1 MPFIHNRSH
10 SGGDGGTLSHSN
22 RRRRTQ
28 RERTYNRESSMCDP
42 SRGRRYMNRLMK
54 NLLTV
59 PNLVLLLL
67 ASSVLLV
74 VPTIFNAPVPDSRRS
89 FNTSDSYLRRL
100 FNHLGQLDSISQD
113 STDKPFL
120 NTVKAL
126 CPPKGELEDQ
136 SPSIRKVLVTGSA
149 GFIGFH
155 VAKALA
161 NHGDQVYGFD
171 NFNGYYPTI
180 LKNERAGL
188 LRSDGV
194 NTVKGELNDTQL
206 LTSIMDD
213 CRITHVVHLAAQA
226 GVRYAKDHPM
236 AYIESN
242 IHGTVSLFEATRS
255 AKSPPEIIYASSSS
269 VYGSNERSPFS
280 EDDVVDHPTSLYGST
295 KRSVE
300 LIAVVYHRLFNLSLT
315 GLRLFTVYGPWGRPD
330 MACFQF
336 AKAVVQQTPIT
347 VFRSANGEELGR
359 DFTFVDDIVAGII
372 GAMRTSTRSLPDVAS
387 NRIFNLGNTNPVTVT
402 EFVKE
407 LEKALGMEAKV
418 EYKKLEN
425 SGDVLFTH
433 ANVSKAHDEFDF
445 TPEVSLEEG
454 LRRFSQWFKTY
465 SPDMKPEL
473 WAYKGS

>member
-1 MPFIHNRSH
+1 M
-10 SGGDGGTLSHSN
+10 SN
-22 RRRRTQ
+22 
-28 RERTYNRESSMCDP
+28 P
-42 SRGRRYMNRLMK
+42 IRGRRYTNHLIK
-54 NLLTV
+54 NLLKI
-59 PNLVLLLL
+59 PNFLLLLL
-67 ASSVLLV
+67 ALCLLLI
-74 VPTIFNAPVPDSRRS
+74 VPTIFNVPVPDTRRS
-89 FNTSDSYLRRL
+89 LLSSDGYLRRL
-100 FNHLGQLDSISQD
+100 FNHLGQPDSISQD
-113 STDKPFL
+113 STEESVLDTL
-120 NTVKAL
+120 KAI
-126 CPPKGELEDQ
+126 CPLKGDLEDE
-136 SPSIRKVLVTGSA
+136 SPTIRKVLVTGSA

-161 NHGDQVYGFD
+161 NEEDYVFGFD
-171 NFNGYYPTI
+171 NFNDYYPVI
-180 LKNERAGL
+180 LKKERANL

-194 NTVKGELNDTQL
+194 YTLKGDLNDTQL

-242 IHGTVSLFEATRS
+242 IHGTVSLFEAARS
-255 AKSPPEIIYASSSS
+255 AKAPPEIIYASSSS
-269 VYGSNERSPFS
+269 VYGSNEKSPFS
-280 EDDVVDHPTSLYGST
+280 EDDVVDNPTSLYGST

-336 AKAVVQQTPIT
+336 AKAIVQQTPIT
-347 VFRSANGEELGR
+347 VFRSASGEELGR
-359 DFTFVDDIVAGII
+359 DFTFVDDIVSGII
-372 GAMRTSTRSLPDVAS
+372 GAMRTSTRSLPDAAS
-387 NRIFNLGNTNPVTVT
+387 NRIFNLGNTHPVTVT

-433 ANVSKAHDEFDF
+433 ANVSKAHAEFDF
-445 TPEVSLEEG
+445 TPQVSLEEG

-465 SPDMKPEL
+465 SEDMKPEM